1 MKLTMKYFDTN
12 ILVHSVVN
20 QDEAKRKLSQKLIT
34 SAVKDKSFLLST
46 LSIQEFVFVLNKL
59 NLDINVIDSRA
70 KFFIQFV
77 DFSIDKII
85 IAKAIS
91 LCAKMKNYKNINDA
105 VHLCFAEKYCEDFVT
120 FNKDFKKLV
129 SFSKINIQIL
139 K

>member
-1 MKLTMKYFDTN
+1 MKLTLKYFDTN
-12 ILVHSVVN
+12 ILIHSVVN

-34 SAVKDKSFLLST
+34 SAVKDKSIVIST

-59 NLDINVIDSRA
+59 NLAIDVIDSRA
-70 KFFIQFV
+70 NFFIQFV
-77 DFSIDKII
+77 DFSIDKNI

-120 FNKDFKKLV
+120 FDKDFKKLLT
-129 SFSKINIQIL
+129 FSELNIQIL